1 MFLIFEI
8 KGAEKKNEEGAVETK
23 VDTVDYS
30 WPAGHSKEEE
40 PNKEKV
46 EVVHLSQPKDDSSGG
61 AAGLVTDA
69 AAAVASKVQSAK
81 DAISGGGNTSK

>member
-1 MFLIFEI
+1 MFLFLEI
-8 KGAEKKNEEGAVETK
+8 KGTEKKNEEGAVETK

-40 PNKEKV
+40 PNKDKV
-46 EVVHLSQPKDDSSGG
+46 EVVHLTNPKDDSHGG

-81 DAISGGGNTSK
+81 DAISGGDNSSK